1 MNAPLLTE
9 PADMAVVHNPEAQQF
24 EVRLN
29 GSLAVCVYRRQGDV
43 LDIHHTEVP
52 EALGGR
58 GLAGSLVAATLTWA
72 REQGLKV
79 RPSCSYAAAY
89 MARRPETQDLL
100 AP

>member
-1 MNAPLLTE
+1 
-9 PADMAVVHNPEAQQF
+9 
-24 EVRLN
+24 
-29 GSLAVCVYRRQGDV
+29 V

-58 GLAGSLVAATLTWA
+58 GLAGLLVAATLAWA

-89 MARRPETQDLL
+89 MAKRAETQDLL
-100 AP
+100 AR